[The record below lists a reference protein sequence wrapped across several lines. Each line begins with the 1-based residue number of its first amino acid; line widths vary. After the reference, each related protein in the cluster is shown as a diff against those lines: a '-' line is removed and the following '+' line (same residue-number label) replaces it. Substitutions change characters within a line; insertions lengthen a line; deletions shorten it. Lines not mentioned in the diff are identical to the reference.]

1 MLMSKPGVS
10 RISIS
15 LPPTLLEDFDAV
27 ITDIG
32 YDRSKAI
39 QQAMRDYISEYRWDA
54 DPDATAVGTIT
65 IIYDHDV
72 SGLEGELTAIQHQ
85 HTDLITSTTHIHL
98 DSHHCL
104 LVIVVKGQAVQIKQL
119 ASKLLSLRG
128 IHQLKVTSM
137 MEERTAE
144 SHHSY

>member
-1 MLMSKPGVS
+1 MSKPGVS

-15 LPPTLLEDFDAV
+15 LPPSLLEEFDAV

-39 QQAMRDYISEYRWDA
+39 QQAMRDFITECQWDA
-54 DPDATAVGTIT
+54 DPIAGAVGTIT

-72 SGLEGELTAIQHQ
+72 SGLESELTAIQHE

-104 LVIVVKGQAVQIKQL
+104 LVIVVKGRAAEIKQL
-119 ASKLLSLRG
+119 ASNLQSLRG

-137 MEERTAE
+137 ME
-144 SHHSY
+144 